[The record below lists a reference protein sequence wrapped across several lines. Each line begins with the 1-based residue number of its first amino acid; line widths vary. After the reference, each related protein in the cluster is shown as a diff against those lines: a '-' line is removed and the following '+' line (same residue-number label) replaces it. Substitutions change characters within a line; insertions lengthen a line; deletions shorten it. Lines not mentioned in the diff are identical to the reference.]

1 MGTKATIVKSA
12 HLRSVVHSFPK
23 SVTFVHDLSIGSGN
37 TEKSLALSL
46 TRACEQWLQSH
57 IFCIPNTQSTVPSVY
72 LTIKAA
78 ASLV

>member
-1 MGTKATIVKSA
+1 MHV
-12 HLRSVVHSFPK
+12 
-23 SVTFVHDLSIGSGN
+23 LSIGPGN

-57 IFCIPNTQSTVPSVY
+57 IFYIPNTQSSGVPSVY